1 MLAGSPLSGLSGRA
15 AIVKIGAAPAT
26 AVRHRAMQRCDRAW
40 AGRRAPRRKLSNFD
54 LSAVCA
60 EHVLR
65 ESTTN
70 HDMEPFSRV
79 YSAKIGHIIHC
90 VEMVLTRIKPRAGL
104 RPDPELASSTL
115 SGVAAKAPAAG
126 RLAAAIATIR
136 AIRRPIRD

>member
-15 AIVKIGAAPAT
+15 AIVKIGAASAT

-60 EHVLR
+60 EHVLH

-79 YSAKIGHIIHC
+79 YRA
-90 VEMVLTRIKPRAGL
+90 RI
-104 RPDPELASSTL
+104 
-115 SGVAAKAPAAG
+115 APYNFIVW
-126 RLAAAIATIR
+126 RWF
-136 AIRRPIRD
+136 